1 MQGEVRVH
9 RSHERRAVR
18 QAGVGQR
25 TYCGISDAFRDAELV
40 AAALDETRDQHA
52 LPCKIDHSTGDV
64 GATAIRDAAVAGI
77 HPRPP

>member
-1 MQGEVRVH
+1 MCIEVM
-9 RSHERRAVR
+9 SAEQYAN
-18 QAGVGQR
+18 
-25 TYCGISDAFRDAELV
+25 CGISDAFRDV
-40 AAALDETRDQHA
+40 PAALDETRDQHA